1 MDEEWPKGHG
11 EHCGGIM
18 ASRPQFISEGTCIE
32 QPPVNSFSSD
42 AGPRSPPFPKLEF
55 PKFDG
60 SNPRLWQDQCTMFF
74 EVYLVH
80 PSLKTR
86 FAALNFIGTAK
97 TWLHT
102 VERRGRITDWPTL
115 YKLVMAR
122 FDKDQYPLI
131 LKQFEATVQS
141 ASMSEF
147 IAQFEQAAHNLLLY
161 NSNYDE
167 TYFVT

>member
-42 AGPRSPPFPKLEF
+42 AGPRSP
-55 PKFDG
+55 
-60 SNPRLWQDQCTMFF
+60 QDQCTMFF